1 MLFKYPITWAEN
13 RLDQK
18 TKPTKMI
25 CQWRDLATTQ
35 TCYICPFMTSE
46 ITKNKFRKKKLG
58 SYPFVS
64 VVFSITLALFVIGV
78 FGALVIYSKELER
91 TVRENIKVQVYL
103 KNQLTPEQTK
113 QIEKALTAKSFVSK
127 GGDAIKFIS
136 KEEAAKKFIQ
146 ETGEDFKKFLGE
158 NPLRNAFL
166 VRIDPAFQD
175 TTLLK
180 KVKKEAEQI
189 AGVFQVDY
197 VPLVVSSINQNITK
211 IGLIVMALVSL
222 LLVTIVLLINNTIR
236 LALFSQRFLIRSMQL
251 VGANR
256 WFIQKP
262 FLLRAVLHGIIA
274 GLVASGLLMILL
286 SLATR
291 RIEELT
297 LIQNTDRLF
306 LLMSSL
312 ILMGMVVAVTST
324 YRAVAKYLNL
334 SLDELY

>member
-1 MLFKYPITWAEN
+1 MSSEATKIKYN
-13 RLDQK
+13 
-18 TKPTKMI
+18 
-25 CQWRDLATTQ
+25 
-35 TCYICPFMTSE
+35 
-46 ITKNKFRKKKLG
+46 KKKLG

-64 VVFSITLALFVIGV
+64 VIFSITLALFVIGV

-91 TVRENIKVQVYL
+91 TVRENVKVQVYL
-103 KNQLTPEQTK
+103 KNQLSGEQIK
-113 QIEKALTAKSFVSK
+113 QIEKTLSSKSFVSK
-127 GGDAIKFIS
+127 ANEAVKFIT

-180 KVKKEAEQI
+180 KIKAETEQVP
-189 AGVFQVDY
+189 GVFQVDY

-211 IGLIVMALVSL
+211 IGLIVMALVLL

-251 VGANR
+251 VGAKR
-256 WFIQKP
+256 WFIQQP
-262 FLLRAVLHGIIA
+262 FLIRAVLHGALAGVIA
-274 GLVASGLLMILL
+274 SALLAMLV
-286 SLATR
+286 SLATK
-291 RIEELT
+291 RIEELS
-297 LIQNTDRLF
+297 LIQNNDRLF
-306 LLMSSL
+306 LLMGSL
-312 ILMGMVVAVTST
+312 MIMGIIVAVTST
-324 YRAVAKYLNL
+324 YRAVSKYLHL